1 VTGPGAAEPDGAP
14 HVAVLFIHGV
24 EIRDPDYAGTAMRRL
39 KAEIVKAAGVDA
51 AARVHIERAYWI
63 PVVADG
69 EDRLAERAL
78 SKRFPAWARLLS
90 SLVHLVD
97 VGSTVAM
104 APLALTGLARRLPG
118 LGGANWPTLR
128 WAMTYFLGDV
138 IAYQDGPGSPP
149 YEGIHAEVNAALARL
164 AAVAPDAPLCVI
176 SHSLGTV
183 IASDHFY
190 DLQKRSRT
198 GGVAAATPLE
208 RGETLTLFYTLGS
221 PIALWM
227 IRYPAFDEPI
237 ALPARTSSDPVLMG
251 AAQWI
256 NFHDPD
262 DIVAYPLR
270 GLSDAY
276 AEAVDEDRVVSVGP
290 VLLSATPISHV
301 YYWNEKSILRPIAAR
316 IAVLL
321 SNGTPGS

>member
-1 VTGPGAAEPDGAP
+1 
-14 HVAVLFIHGV
+14 
-24 EIRDPDYAGTAMRRL
+24 MRRL
-39 KAEIVKAAGVDA
+39 RSEIVRAAGAEA
-51 AARVHIERAYWI
+51 AANVLIERAYWI

-69 EDRLAERAL
+69 EDSLAKRAL
-78 SKRFPAWARLLS
+78 PRRFPAWAGFLN

-97 VGSTVAM
+97 IGSTAAM
-104 APLALTGLARRLPG
+104 MPLALTGLVRWLPG
-118 LGGANWPTLR
+118 LRGANWPTLR

-149 YEGIHAEVNAALARL
+149 YEGIHAQVNAALGRL
-164 AAVAPDAPLCVI
+164 AQRAPEAPLCVI

-190 DLQKRSRT
+190 DLQKASRAGNPT
-198 GGVAAATPLE
+198 ARNSLE

-227 IRYPAFDEPI
+227 VRYPSFDEPLVI
-237 ALPARTSSDPVLMG
+237 PARTSADPALQA

-256 NFHDPD
+256 NFHDLD

-276 AEAVDEDRVVSVGP
+276 AQAVDEDRAVSVGP
-290 VLLSATPISHV
+290 LLLSATPVSHV
-301 YYWNEKSILRPIAAR
+301 YYWNETAVLRPIAQR
-316 IAVLL
+316 IATLL
-321 SNGTPGS
+321 RREPSPGSGSSLCPASA